1 MGGSPPPPVFWRF
14 ENGFL
19 ALGISWRSWRF
30 LARLPSLD
38 ISWCFLVFLGVLSVI
53 LQFLAFLA
61 KTSTKRRKSWHATVV
76 MSRWLWPVA
85 LWWCGAVALRCY
97 GTWLWAVTLAAAV
110 ALRLMLWRRGKMV
123 LHKSSK
129 INPET
134 HLIFTSNRSWFFS
147 MLLAFLAL
155 FGAGIQKTA
164 TNIFV

>member
-1 MGGSPPPPVFWRF
+1 MGGITAAPC
-14 ENGFL
+14 FL
-19 ALGISWRSWRF
+19 AIWERLLGSWHFLAILAFLGALAISWHFLMFLGISWRSQRF
-30 LARLPSLD
+30 
-38 ISWCFLVFLGVLSVI
+38 

-76 MSRWLWPVA
+76 LSRWLWPVA